1 MNTETQKKRVVV
13 IEGEDAAPATVQS
26 TVSLIDQFN
35 LNIEWMYPLVG
46 HQALKK
52 HDTAFPDE
60 TRNIIDASNSTL
72 FGASSGISFEALFY
86 LRWGKQ
92 TYANVRPVKW
102 VPGYKSPLAH
112 PENIDFIIVREN
124 LEDLYLGV
132 EGNIDELE
140 SIPLKSSTDGRML
153 SELGPGRFALKV
165 ISEKRSKQIIEF
177 AFELARK
184 RKKEGLP
191 GKVSCTSKYNILS
204 HTDGLFIEVG
214 QQVAASYPDIDFET
228 FIIDD
233 FAHRLVKSPHDLDVV
248 VMPNLYGDILSDAAG
263 GLIGG
268 LGLAASGCYG
278 NDYAYFE
285 SAHGTAPDL
294 VGKNII
300 NPTAQILSGAMMLD
314 YLGYSNESNQLITA
328 IESVYYEGKYLTPDQ
343 GGDAS
348 TSMFTQA
355 INDSLQSNKG

>member
-26 TVSLIDQFN
+26 TVSLIDRFH
-35 LNIEWMYPLVG
+35 LNIEWIYPLVG
-46 HQALKK
+46 HDALKK

-60 TRNIIDASNSTL
+60 TRKAIDASNATL

-92 TYANVRPVKW
+92 TYANIRPVKW
-102 VPGYKSPLAH
+102 IPGYQSPLIH
-112 PENIDFIIVREN
+112 PENIDFVIVREN
-124 LEDLYLGV
+124 LEDLYLGI
-132 EGNIDELE
+132 EGDIDALK
-140 SIPLKSSTDGRML
+140 SIPLKSSTDGRL
-153 SELGPGRFALKV
+153 LTELGPGRFALKV
-165 ISEKRSKQIIEF
+165 ISEQRSKHIIEF

-191 GKVSCTSKYNILS
+191 GKVSCTSKYNILP
-204 HTDGLFIEVG
+204 HTDGLFIDVG
-214 QQVAASYPDIDFET
+214 KKVAASYPDIDFET

-263 GLIGG
+263 ALIGG

-300 NPTAQILSGAMMLD
+300 NPTAQILSGAMMIE
-314 YLGYSNESNQLITA
+314 YLGYANESKQFITA
-328 IESVYYEGKYLTPDQ
+328 IEKVYSAGKYLTPDQ
-343 GGDAS
+343 GGNAS
-348 TSMFTQA
+348 TTDFTQA
-355 INDSLQSNKG
+355 IHDVL